1 MLETLGYQRHKKLS
15 RIFSKLEPIKNI
27 KPTKKR
33 ITIPQSTC
41 IINILDDLIRQFEI
55 IDYIHLITANI
66 DIVAEQVSLDL
77 TDKDPCL
84 TDVYM
89 PGLQQTLA
97 HMCQNHQSLMM
108 NETKLDRP
116 TLTMLVQ
123 NSTKDMLRVLMKRSK
138 LFERLKV
145 ELAEQKKA
153 EGGSH
158 VAELTSLLQEL
169 RACVYDRLVLTPAEE
184 KEMFLQSMKALEKDE
199 RYQERIGALR
209 QQKAELVE
217 QYERKIK
224 VQNDLIRNLE
234 VECKEVE
241 RAGNERIADLK
252 KKADLLGNIQCNDS
266 KARLERYS
274 RELEE
279 LKKQLRSHEEEHR
292 HQELQLRKERWK
304 YDGHNE
310 ALLRK
315 YDNTFTIKQNKYDEI
330 KRAYAEETAVLAEL
344 EEKFKPLEAEY
355 NKVRRLVALL
365 FVRKHSKMPCGL
377 IK

>member
-15 RIFSKLEPIKNI
+15 RIFSKLEPIKHI

-33 ITIPQSTC
+33 ITIPQSAC

-55 IDYIHLITANI
+55 IDYIHLITANTA
-66 DIVAEQVSLDL
+66 IVAKQVSLDL
-77 TDKDPCL
+77 TDKDPSP
-84 TDVYM
+84 TDVHM

-97 HMCQNHQSLMM
+97 HMCHNHQSLLT

-138 LFERLKV
+138 LFERLKL

-169 RACVYDRLVLTPAEE
+169 RACVYDRLVLTRAEE

-217 QYERKIK
+217 HYERKIK
-224 VQNDLIRNLE
+224 VQNDVIRNLE
-234 VECKEVE
+234 LECKEVE
-241 RAGNERIADLK
+241 RAGTERIADLK

-304 YDGHNE
+304 CDGHNE

-355 NKVRRLVALL
+355 NKVRRLVDLL
-365 FVRKHSKMPCGL
+365 FVGKLSNSGFVE
-377 IK
+377 